1 MCVCCCFFKKERAY
15 GMRISDWSS
24 DVSLPILRGADV
36 LVGRGSTA
44 VEACRQIGLAT
55 TSTRNDQNAS
65 LAARLRCAPPP
76 AKAGIGGDLQLTM
89 QPDQS
94 SRAVHRHDC
103 RLSRASS
110 TCASGHLHCLIFFPG
125 PVRVIPLAST
135 VMEIGRAHV

>member
-1 MCVCCCFFKKERAY
+1 MGRQRFTPKQI
-15 GMRISDWSS
+15 ISK
-24 DVSLPILRGADV
+24 LREADV

-44 VEACRQIGLAT
+44 VEACRQIGLST

-65 LAARLRCAPPP
+65 LAARLRCAPHP

-110 TCASGHLHCLIFFPG
+110 TCASVHLPCLTFFPA
-125 PVRVIPLAST
+125 PVWVILLAST
-135 VMEIGRAHV
+135 VMYFGKDAFEYRLGQSWLNQV

>member
-1 MCVCCCFFKKERAY
+1 MGRQRFTPKQI
-15 GMRISDWSS
+15 ISK
-24 DVSLPILRGADV
+24 LREADV

-44 VEACRQIGLAT
+44 VEACRQIGLST

-110 TCASGHLHCLIFFPG
+110 TCAD
-125 PVRVIPLAST
+125 RKST
-135 VMEIGRAHV
+135 RLNSSH

>member
-1 MCVCCCFFKKERAY
+1 MGRQRFTPKQI
-15 GMRISDWSS
+15 ISK
-24 DVSLPILRGADV
+24 LREADV

-44 VEACRQIGLAT
+44 VEACRQIGLST

-94 SRAVHRHDC
+94 SRAVHHSSAHDH
-103 RLSRASS
+103 RG
-110 TCASGHLHCLIFFPG
+110 SGTEDFLTPG
-125 PVRVIPLAST
+125 GV
-135 VMEIGRAHV
+135 